1 MADKQNKILNSPI
14 LDFTLV
20 ALPDENNSEIN
31 ISGSNQKK
39 LLIVCEMEEDH
50 TANINLL
57 EKILGAVKYNL
68 IDDCK
73 IICLKQDQSI
83 SFSNFDKVD
92 GFKNALIFG
101 PISRK
106 LGLNFEFKWYY
117 PIEHNDCKFL
127 FADHLSVIQSDKAR
141 KGALWGALQEMFL
154 S

>member
-1 MADKQNKILNSPI
+1 MAEKQNKISNSPI

-20 ALPDENNSEIN
+20 AIPDEDKSEIS

-39 LLIVCEMEEDH
+39 LLIVCEEEEDH
-50 TANINLL
+50 TANIGLL

-68 IDDCK
+68 DDDCRL
-73 IICLKQDQSI
+73 ICLKTNQSL
-83 SFSNFDKVD
+83 SFSAINKKD
-92 GFKNALIFG
+92 GFENVLIFG

-106 LGLNFEFKWYY
+106 LGLNFDFKWYY

-127 FADHLSVIQSDKAR
+127 FANHLSIIQSDKAH

-154 S
+154 